1 MSEGREIASP
11 LGRQGGKHPMSPT
24 PSSPSFGRR
33 ATQTFTRLLVTL
45 LILGLG
51 GAVLFLLSQLNAR
64 TYTLVLEEGQLVV
77 MKGRMLPMGAAPFRP
92 GDAKLA
98 DAYAPIPIEGK
109 DVSSLVQQRFGDREE
124 LDRALF
130 PLLESLARP
139 RVESDDPRTLER
151 GFSYLRR
158 ADLLSGLTEEQRRTL
173 ETLKADVAFY
183 QARQKLEEGRRAVEE
198 ALKQLR
204 LAAESRNRH
213 TQSANQ
219 WLSSVGPAAEAL
231 EQALR
236 SAEGSVAPRTP
247 PAETPAPAPAPSA
260 PAP

>member
-1 MSEGREIASP
+1 
-11 LGRQGGKHPMSPT
+11 MSPT
-24 PSSPSFGRR
+24 PSSQSFGRR

-64 TYTLVLEEGQLVV
+64 TYTLVLEDAQLVV
-77 MKGRMLPMGAAPFRP
+77 MKGRMLPMGAAPYHP

-109 DVSSLVQQRFGDREE
+109 DVSGLVQQRFGDREE

-151 GFSYLRR
+151 GLSYMRR

-198 ALKQLR
+198 ALTQLR
-204 LAAESRNRH
+204 RAAESRNRH

-236 SAEGSVAPRTP
+236 AAEGSMAPRTP
-247 PAETPAPAPAPSA
+247 PTETPAPAPAPPSA
-260 PAP
+260 PAPQPAP

>member
-1 MSEGREIASP
+1 
-11 LGRQGGKHPMSPT
+11 MSPT
-24 PSSPSFGRR
+24 PSSQSFGRR

-45 LILGLG
+45 LILALG

-64 TYTLVLEEGQLVV
+64 TYTLALEDGQLVV
-77 MKGRMLPMGAAPFRP
+77 MKGRMLPTGAAPFRP

-98 DAYAPIPIEGK
+98 DAYAPIPTDGK

-130 PLLESLARP
+130 PVLESLARP
-139 RVESDDPRTLER
+139 RVESDDPQKLER
-151 GFSYLRR
+151 GLAYLRR

-173 ETLKADVAFY
+173 ETMKADVAFY
-183 QARQKLEEGRRAVEE
+183 QARQKLEEARRDVEE
-198 ALKQLR
+198 ALTQLR

-213 TQSANQ
+213 TQSANH

-236 SAEGSVAPRTP
+236 AAEGSVAPRTT
-247 PAETPAPAPAPSA
+247 PAETPPPAPTQPGGSTR
-260 PAP
+260 